1 MTRGSFLPKR
11 QQPNET
17 RQDATVYKREQ
28 KKRPTLLLGVLL
40 GVWATKGSGVVAR
53 GGVATPEKDIVVGG
67 TDTEKSGQKVD
78 RRV

>member
-1 MTRGSFLPKR
+1 M
-11 QQPNET
+11 
-17 RQDATVYKREQ
+17 
-28 KKRPTLLLGVLL
+28 LGVLL
-40 GVWATKGSGVVAR
+40 GVWATKGSGVTAR